1 MVSEFPSFHRTVSS
15 VSLLASKPIWDLSEK
30 HCTSA
35 SSSGCPDLPRSSE
48 ERFWIHA
55 VEASEAPLWGLQ
67 EFRPKM
73 SVNIYKLK
81 SLRESEDISQ
91 VTFKDLGFS
100 LTSSSQ
106 KKPSCSN
113 VGPPPGGPSVG
124 EGTWDFINCKAAKAE
139 WENAGELK
147 ESKTTGSHQVSIRSP
162 SIHHPSLYVI
172 DQAILFGW
180 KVGQSDWGV
189 VITSIFEDS
198 LWDSVLEKLTCFWS
212 CCQWPW
218 QTVTG
223 DSAVEKIMTCMQ
235 RDCLRRSINRI
246 FYPPYF
252 PSHHPQ
258 K

>member
-1 MVSEFPSFHRTVSS
+1 MCLLESWHRSWNLTKVGISN
-15 VSLLASKPIWDLSEK
+15 
-30 HCTSA
+30 
-35 SSSGCPDLPRSSE
+35 
-48 ERFWIHA
+48 
-55 VEASEAPLWGLQ
+55 LWKL
-67 EFRPKM
+67 RK
-73 SVNIYKLK
+73 SVN
-81 SLRESEDISQ
+81 ISQ

-100 LTSSSQ
+100 ITSSSQ

-180 KVGQSDWGV
+180 KQVGQSDWGV

-198 LWDSVLEKLTCFWS
+198 LSDSFWKSWDVFGHVASGRDRLWQEIEK
-212 CCQWPW
+212 
-218 QTVTG
+218 V
-223 DSAVEKIMTCMQ
+223 MTCNYAAGLPTKIHQ
-235 RDCLRRSINRI
+235 QNRLFTI
-246 FYPPYF
+246 FSL
-252 PSHHPQ
+252 PSPSKIRVFSQCETRMLERNWCSFNTFFILEDSHFD
-258 K
+258 